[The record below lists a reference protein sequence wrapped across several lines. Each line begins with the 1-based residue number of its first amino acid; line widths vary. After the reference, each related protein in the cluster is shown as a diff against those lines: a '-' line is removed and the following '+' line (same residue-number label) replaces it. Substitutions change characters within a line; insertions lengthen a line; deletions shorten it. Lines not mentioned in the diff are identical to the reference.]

1 MNTTQDHLPIQDI
14 KDDIVLLKD
23 GGAALILQTTAVNFG
38 LLSEME
44 QLSIITTYAQM
55 LNSLS
60 FAIQIVI
67 DSKRL
72 DISSYLAVLE
82 KARSLQTN
90 KLLSDMIGRYHEF
103 IKLTIKENDVLDKRF
118 YVVIPLS
125 YLELGL
131 MPHKDQRVQKA
142 KNVLLPRKD
151 QLVKQL
157 GRIGLKATQLSTKEL
172 IELFFQIYN
181 TPLESAN
188 IKVAEVNLAPPVT
201 ATPTIAP
208 LVNPTQPVPI
218 ATERS
223 KNHPFVVEE
232 LEET

>member
-44 QLSIITTYAQM
+44 QLSIVTTYAQM

-67 DSKRL
+67 NSKRL
-72 DISSYLAVLE
+72 DISSYLAVLD

-131 MPHKDQRVQKA
+131 LPHKDQVQKA
-142 KNVLLPRKD
+142 KNILLPRMD

-157 GRIGLKATQLSTKEL
+157 NRISLKASQLETKEL
-172 IELFFQIYN
+172 IELFFQTYN
-181 TPLESAN
+181 TPLENPN
-188 IKVAEVNLAPPVT
+188 IKVAEVNLAPPVVV
-201 ATPTIAP
+201 ATTTPS
-208 LVNPTQPVPI
+208 VNTPQPI
-218 ATERS
+218 ATERA

-232 LEET
+232 LEDN